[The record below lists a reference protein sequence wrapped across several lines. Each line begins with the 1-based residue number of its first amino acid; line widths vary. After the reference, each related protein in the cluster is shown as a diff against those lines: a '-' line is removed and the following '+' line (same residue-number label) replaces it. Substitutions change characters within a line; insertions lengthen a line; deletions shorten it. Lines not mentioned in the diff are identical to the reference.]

1 MSIAGWVRHAGVLA
15 WIAYF
20 VVPTDVGSLVHG
32 LPLGPVEGAALL
44 ALAWLAARAAVPRHA
59 WIAVIVILVSATS
72 AALIPGTGGFRARYF
87 ANADAGGEP
96 ERSTEFKDHSF
107 TRVDRKLDFALGAN
121 EFPLAFFNDI
131 ARFNFQ
137 DPSGPRRRY
146 LEFSATWSGQFWVAR
161 GSRTLYLDAPDSS
174 AQLFVD
180 GVGAASVTPDTDTS
194 EVTLPLEEGWHR
206 LDLAFSSPYGAPR
219 QFSAGELTTSGR
231 RPFSDADVWTQR
243 VRPWQVTVMR
253 LLRLAKTASDGVGLG
268 WLAWSFAINFW
279 SLLGGVARE
288 TGAWRQRARVA
299 PLLAV
304 VAGVEALVHA
314 WPWSRQFMVMRG
326 GDDPMTYEWYSRD
339 ILFNGILMNG
349 GAPAGQGEPFY
360 YQALYP
366 YFLAAVHALS
376 GEGMFGVLLIQRLL
390 VAFAVWMMV
399 RIAVEIAGDEVW
411 PGALVAGSIF
421 AVWKYWPIAADLLN
435 ESLYVPLLVAWAAL
449 AVRLYQAP
457 STARAL
463 ATGMVGAVAAMTRST
478 SLLAWP
484 LVFGACWRAW
494 PGGSRR
500 RAWLVALV
508 LSSVAVFS
516 LIAARNWIVAHEF
529 ALTSS
534 EFGVT
539 LLGGNEPPP
548 GLVMDPGRSAQYARL
563 GLSEPTARV
572 VEYAIAAPGGFFL
585 HQVRKTLF
593 ALGVYEPYAPGW
605 GYSPIY
611 IVGSL
616 LAAFGIV
623 WAVRTGRVPPMAAAL
638 PALIAASQFVAVVGV
653 YPKSERLILP
663 IYALLVPYA
672 GIAIARVTT
681 AAWPRTG

>member
-1 MSIAGWVRHAGVLA
+1 MSRARWVRYAALAA

-20 VVPTDVGSLVHG
+20 VVPTDAGGLVHG
-32 LPLGPVEGAALL
+32 LPLGPIECAALL
-44 ALAWLAARAAVPRHA
+44 ALAWLASRATVPRHG
-59 WIAVIVILVSATS
+59 WIAVVVLIVFATS
-72 AALIPGTGGFRARYF
+72 ASLIPGTGGFRARYF
-87 ANADAGGEP
+87 ANAGATGEP
-96 ERSTEFKDHSF
+96 ERSTEFNEQGF
-107 TRVDRKLDFALGAN
+107 TRIDRRLDFALGAN

-137 DPSGPRRRY
+137 NPAGPRRRQ
-146 LEFSATWSGQFWVAR
+146 LEFSATWTGQLWAAP
-161 GSRTLYLDAPDSS
+161 GARTLYIDAPDSS

-180 GVGAASVTPDTDTS
+180 GVRALSVTPATDTA
-194 EVTLPLEEGWHR
+194 EVTLPLSQGWHR
-206 LDLAFSSPYGAPR
+206 LDLTFSSPYGAPR
-219 QFSAGELTTSGR
+219 QFSAGELTTAGR
-231 RPFSDADVWTQR
+231 RAFSDADVSTQR
-243 VRPWQVTVMR
+243 VRPWQVTALRV
-253 LLRLAKTASDGVGLG
+253 LRLAKTASDGMVLG
-268 WLAWSFAINFW
+268 WLAWSFAVSFW
-279 SLLGGVARE
+279 LLLRGVALE
-288 TGAWRQRARVA
+288 TRAWRQRSRVA

-304 VAGVEALVHA
+304 AAGVEALVHA

-339 ILFNGILMNG
+339 ILLNGLLMNG

-366 YFLAAVHALS
+366 YFLAAVHAVS
-376 GEGMFGVLLIQRLL
+376 GEGMFGVLLMQRML

-399 RIAVEIAGDEVW
+399 RIAVEIAGDQVW
-411 PGALVAGSIF
+411 PGALAAGSVF
-421 AVWKYWPIAADLLN
+421 AVGKYWPIAADLLN

-457 STARAL
+457 SIARAVG
-463 ATGMVGAVAAMTRST
+463 TGVVGAVAAMTRST
-478 SLLAWP
+478 ALLAWP

-494 PGGSRR
+494 RDGSRR
-500 RAWLVALV
+500 RAWLGALV

-516 LIAARNWIVAHEF
+516 LIGARNWIVANQL

-548 GLVMDPGRSAQYARL
+548 DLVMDPGRSARYARL

-572 VEYAIAAPGGFFL
+572 VEYAIAAPGEFLL
-585 HQVRKTLF
+585 HQGRKTLF

-611 IVGSL
+611 IVGWL
-616 LAAFGIV
+616 LAACGIV
-623 WAVRTGRVPPMAAAL
+623 CAVRAGLVPPMAAAL

-672 GIAIARVTT
+672 GIAIARAATT
-681 AAWPRTG
+681 VWPRKG